1 MLDTSP
7 TSLLK
12 MIVNNELVLAQVPFF
27 LFPTP
32 LCLLLCD
39 TIQQIKVCDLQ
50 HFFSYTICHKP
61 CVTKT
66 IRRTQLFL
74 NNKSFSSKIWLAKI
88 ENHNKGFEKLQLSE
102 HVLSRDVEY
111 KMRYYL

>member
-32 LCLLLCD
+32 LRLLLCD

-66 IRRTQLFL
+66 IYGTQFV
-74 NNKSFSSKIWLAKI
+74 KIIKHSLVKFGWQKLKI
-88 ENHNKGFEKLQLSE
+88 TIKGLKN
-102 HVLSRDVEY
+102 Y
-111 KMRYYL
+111 N

>member
-50 HFFSYTICHKP
+50 HFSHTQYVKNHVSQKPYAGHNVFKIIKHSLVKFGWQKLKITI
-61 CVTKT
+61 
-66 IRRTQLFL
+66 
-74 NNKSFSSKIWLAKI
+74 
-88 ENHNKGFEKLQLSE
+88 KGLKNY
-102 HVLSRDVEY
+102 H
-111 KMRYYL
+111 